1 MLRRF
6 IPFLVVLAVSIPAGA
21 RAQSGASHFEI
32 FGGEYRPQHLDDQL
46 TYGIRASRQI
56 SGPISIELSVGRLE
70 FQEHPGEVDST
81 LVDLSLKAYLT
92 PAGKA
97 RYFLVAGP
105 GRAFVHASVIQP
117 DVLSE
122 DTFTT
127 HVGAGVDLWL
137 SDRLYLRPDV
147 LGRWYK
153 TSEGSNVDWQITFAL
168 GLAF

>member
-97 RYFLVAGP
+97 RYFLAQ
-105 GRAFVHASVIQP
+105 RQL
-117 DVLSE
+117 VLCTDDNYSCA
-122 DTFTT
+122 T
-127 HVGAGVDLWL
+127 
-137 SDRLYLRPDV
+137 
-147 LGRWYK
+147 
-153 TSEGSNVDWQITFAL
+153 
-168 GLAF
+168 